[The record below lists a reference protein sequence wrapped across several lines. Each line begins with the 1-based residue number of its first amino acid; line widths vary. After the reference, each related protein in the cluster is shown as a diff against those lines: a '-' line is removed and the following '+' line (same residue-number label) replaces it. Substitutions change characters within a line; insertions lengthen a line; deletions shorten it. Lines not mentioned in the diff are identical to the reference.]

1 MHNFCLLN
9 IKRPVLSS
17 VFSLLLVVF
26 GLYTFFQISTRELPK
41 NLQPPVVEIR
51 TNYTGA
57 SPSII
62 SSEISDIEANKIL
75 LGQMLSVCYA
85 VDRNHITMKQK
96 IDMLGYALNL
106 HERAHGN
113 KQTIEEDM
121 MNSIGKVLDIFP
133 DCFPEVKKKK

>member
-1 MHNFCLLN
+1 M
-9 IKRPVLSS
+9 KR
-17 VFSLLLVVF
+17 LLLPLVAVLALPTAVNANEKF
-26 GLYTFFQISTRELPK
+26 LNQIT
-41 NLQPPVVEIR
+41 
-51 TNYTGA
+51 
-57 SPSII
+57 
-62 SSEISDIEANKIL
+62 DIEANKIL

-96 IDMLGYALNL
+96 IDILGFALNL

-133 DCFPEVKKKK
+133 DCFPEVKKTK

>member
-1 MHNFCLLN
+1 MKNLLLPLLAVLALPTAVN
-9 IKRPVLSS
+9 ANEKLSS
-17 VFSLLLVVF
+17 
-26 GLYTFFQISTRELPK
+26 EK
-41 NLQPPVVEIR
+41 N
-51 TNYTGA
+51 N
-57 SPSII
+57 
-62 SSEISDIEANKIL
+62 IEANKIL

-85 VDRNHITMKQK
+85 VNRNHITMKQK

-133 DCFPEVKKKK
+133 DCFPEVKKTK

>member
-1 MHNFCLLN
+1 MKRLL
-9 IKRPVLSS
+9 ILA
-17 VFSLLLVVF
+17 FLA
-26 GLYTFFQISTRELPK
+26 LPICVNANEK
-41 NLQPPVVEIR
+41 
-51 TNYTGA
+51 
-57 SPSII
+57 I
-62 SSEISDIEANKIL
+62 SSEITDIEANKIL

-96 IDMLGYALNL
+96 IDMLGFALNL

-133 DCFPEVKKKK
+133 DCFPEVKKNK

>member
-1 MHNFCLLN
+1 MKRLL
-9 IKRPVLSS
+9 ILA
-17 VFSLLLVVF
+17 FLA
-26 GLYTFFQISTRELPK
+26 LPICVNANEK
-41 NLQPPVVEIR
+41 
-51 TNYTGA
+51 
-57 SPSII
+57 I
-62 SSEISDIEANKIL
+62 SSEITDIEANKIL

-96 IDMLGYALNL
+96 IDMLGFALNL

-133 DCFPEVKKKK
+133 DCFPEVKKTK

>member
-1 MHNFCLLN
+1 MTVDLKLGGYTLFMRKLL
-9 IKRPVLSS
+9 IPLLAAIVLPVAVNSNQK
-17 VFSLLLVVF
+17 V
-26 GLYTFFQISTRELPK
+26 
-41 NLQPPVVEIR
+41 
-51 TNYTGA
+51 
-57 SPSII
+57 

-96 IDMLGYALNL
+96 IDMLGFALNL

-133 DCFPEVKKKK
+133 DCFPEVKKTK

>member
-1 MHNFCLLN
+1 MKRLL
-9 IKRPVLSS
+9 IP
-17 VFSLLLVVF
+17 LLAAVA
-26 GLYTFFQISTRELPK
+26 LPTAINANEK
-41 NLQPPVVEIR
+41 V
-51 TNYTGA
+51 
-57 SPSII
+57 SI
-62 SSEISDIEANKIL
+62 EISEKEANKIL

-96 IDMLGYALNL
+96 IDMLGFALNL

-133 DCFPEVKKKK
+133 DCFPEVKKTK

>member
-1 MHNFCLLN
+1 MRKLL
-9 IKRPVLSS
+9 I
-17 VFSLLLVVF
+17 LLLAAIV
-26 GLYTFFQISTRELPK
+26 LPVAVNSNQK
-41 NLQPPVVEIR
+41 V
-51 TNYTGA
+51 
-57 SPSII
+57 

-96 IDMLGYALNL
+96 IDMLGFALNL

-133 DCFPEVKKKK
+133 DCFPEVKKTK

>member
-1 MHNFCLLN
+1 MKRLILPLLA
-9 IKRPVLSS
+9 
-17 VFSLLLVVF
+17 LLV
-26 GLYTFFQISTRELPK
+26 LPTAINANEKITSQISDL
-41 NLQPPVVEIR
+41 
-51 TNYTGA
+51 
-57 SPSII
+57 
-62 SSEISDIEANKIL
+62 EANKIL
-75 LGQMLSVCYA
+75 LGQILSVCYA

-133 DCFPEVKKKK
+133 DCFPEVKKTK

>member
-1 MHNFCLLN
+1 M
-9 IKRPVLSS
+9 K
-17 VFSLLLVVF
+17 LLLIPLLAGLALPNVVNANEK
-26 GLYTFFQISTRELPK
+26 LLPEM
-41 NLQPPVVEIR
+41 N
-51 TNYTGA
+51 
-57 SPSII
+57 
-62 SSEISDIEANKIL
+62 DIEANKIL

-133 DCFPEVKKKK
+133 DCFPEVKKDK

>member
-1 MHNFCLLN
+1 MKH
-9 IKRPVLSS
+9 
-17 VFSLLLVVF
+17 LLVPLLAILVIP
-26 GLYTFFQISTRELPK
+26 TAVNSNQK
-41 NLQPPVVEIR
+41 
-51 TNYTGA
+51 A
-57 SPSII
+57 

-96 IDMLGYALNL
+96 IDILGFALNL

-133 DCFPEVKKKK
+133 DCFPEVKKTK

>member
-1 MHNFCLLN
+1 MKPLL
-9 IKRPVLSS
+9 LALLAA
-17 VFSLLLVVF
+17 FSLP
-26 GLYTFFQISTRELPK
+26 TAINANEKITSQM
-41 NLQPPVVEIR
+41 
-51 TNYTGA
+51 
-57 SPSII
+57 
-62 SSEISDIEANKIL
+62 SDIEANKIL

-96 IDMLGYALNL
+96 IDMLGFALNL

-133 DCFPEVKKKK
+133 DCFPEVKKTK